1 MPTQPRLYPR
11 QPPFFMC
18 CAHTSRSRQRLDLP
32 IDMIRH
38 IKHVLGRPLKPLLAI
53 PRHVLNHHERAVA
66 DQDVIQVCVLD
77 DGTLVALDDA
87 GEDGEAGGKR
97 GVGGQ
102 DVGGAF
108 LPLLDRG
115 VDDFLDVGAVEVAT
129 KRGVSLSMGLE
140 GIGGGGGGGRGGG
153 RRTY

>member
-1 MPTQPRLYPR
+1 MPTQPRLNPGKSTFR
-11 QPPFFMC
+11 MSR
-18 CAHTSRSRQRLDLP
+18 AHTSRASKRFNLP

-97 GVGGQ
+97 GVGC
-102 DVGGAF
+102 
-108 LPLLDRG
+108 
-115 VDDFLDVGAVEVAT
+115 
-129 KRGVSLSMGLE
+129 
-140 GIGGGGGGGRGGG
+140 
-153 RRTY
+153 